1 MARYTH
7 LQEPIEVGGL
17 RARNQV
23 IMTTHGPR
31 LTQARYVRYLEERAK
46 GGIGLADFNLG
57 PMGSMQFPLG
67 PGRPFPSHAGAVD
80 TVRYHPFTAD
90 GRAFYDGMIP
100 ALREQSDAVKRYGVL
115 SIALFS
121 SRRRPTYRHVLAG
134 GWAVGRSRR
143 VRAPCTA
150 RSHRRGNR

>member
-7 LQEPIEVGGL
+7 LQEPIEIGG
-17 RARNQV
+17 RTVRNRV
-23 IMTTHGPR
+23 IMTTHGAR
-31 LTQARYVRYLEERAK
+31 LTQARYV
-46 GGIGLADFNLG
+46 
-57 PMGSMQFPLG
+57 P
-67 PGRPFPSHAGAVD
+67 
-80 TVRYHPFTAD
+80 YHPFTAD

-100 ALREQSDAVKRYGVL
+100 ALREQSDAVKRHGVL

-121 SRRRPTYRHVLAG
+121 SRRRPTYRHVPAG